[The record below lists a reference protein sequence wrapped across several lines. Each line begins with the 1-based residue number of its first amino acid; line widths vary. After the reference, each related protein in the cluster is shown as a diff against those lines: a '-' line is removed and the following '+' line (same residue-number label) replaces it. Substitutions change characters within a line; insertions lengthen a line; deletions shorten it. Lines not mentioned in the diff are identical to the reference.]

1 MEKDVNRLRSTGRN
15 FASSNREIMNA
26 IFDSI
31 LLNSLQMES
40 NSDEAL
46 LACTVF
52 EDGEQYT
59 TEVVLSATAMNQL
72 LNELAC
78 RDIEIDFDAWNEIRT
93 AEGSVF
99 HLPLETVERPV
110 FLPLYVLPERVR
122 FLRA

>member
-1 MEKDVNRLRSTGRN
+1 
-15 FASSNREIMNA
+15 MNA

-46 LACTVF
+46 LSCTVF
-52 EDGEQYT
+52 EEGEHYT
-59 TEVVLSATAMNQL
+59 TEIVLSATAMNQL
-72 LNELAC
+72 LNELVC
-78 RDIEIDFDAWNEIRT
+78 REIEIDFDAWNEIRT
-93 AEGSVF
+93 ADGSVY
-99 HLPLETVERPV
+99 HLSLDGAERPV